1 MHPLL
6 QRQIKRHSP
15 LDPDHV
21 PEEWQAFMEAISQ
34 AYDSYDSDHAM
45 IERSLEL
52 SSAELLAKNRK
63 IELQKAELVRSNR
76 ELENFAYIASHDLRE
91 PLRTVQ
97 SYMQLLRRRYESS
110 LDESALEFID
120 HAILG
125 ATRMRTLI
133 DDLLTYARVASRRK
147 PFVRVAL
154 GDIVSQVL
162 RSLDVRLREK
172 NAEVAIGELPEV
184 VVDPTQLEQLF
195 QNLIANA
202 VKFQKVG
209 QRPKVEV
216 EAEPRGEE
224 WLIRVKDNGI
234 GIDPAY
240 KDKIF
245 VLFQRLH
252 ARGEYE
258 GTGLGLAVSA
268 KVVEQHGGKMWV
280 ESELGQGATFLFT
293 LPMQPP
299 QDACEKGDA

>member
-6 QRQIKRHSP
+6 RRQIKRHAP
-15 LDPDHV
+15 FDPDAV
-21 PEEWQAFMEAISQ
+21 PEEWRAFMQAVSE

-63 IELQKAELVRSNR
+63 IETQKAELIRSNS

-97 SYMQLLRRRYESS
+97 SYMQLLRRRYQSS
-110 LDESALEFID
+110 LDATALEFID
-120 HAILG
+120 YAVSG

-133 DDLLTYARVASRRK
+133 DDLLTYARVASRRR
-147 PFVRVAL
+147 PLVRIPL
-154 GDIVSQVL
+154 SEIVTEVL
-162 RSLDVRLREK
+162 RSLEVRLTEK
-172 NAEVAIGELPEV
+172 DAEIEVGELPEV
-184 VVDPTQLEQLF
+184 VADPRQLEQLF
-195 QNLIANA
+195 QNLVANA
-202 VKFQKVG
+202 VKFHKAG
-209 QRPKVEV
+209 QRPKVIIK
-216 EAEPRGEE
+216 AERKDDE
-224 WLIRVKDNGI
+224 WMIRVSDDGI

-240 KDKIF
+240 KEKIF

-252 ARGEYE
+252 SRDEYE

-268 KVVEQHGGKMWV
+268 KIVERHGGKMWV

-293 LPMQPP
+293 LPVEPV
-299 QDACEKGDA
+299 QDVHDGGPS